1 MSEIVTKM
9 TRFPSDGTQMNA
21 YAACPKGPG
30 PYPTLIVIH
39 ENVGLDDNNPVAG
52 PHIKDVCNRFAQE
65 GYATFGVDLF
75 SRGQGAADLYDS
87 QVAKDLA
94 AAYDYLAAQSNV
106 KKDRVGVIG
115 YCMGGRYALLTACHN
130 PKLAACAMYYG
141 QPFNKQC
148 DEKKPQ
154 HAIHWVENLHC
165 PMLGIFG
172 DEDHIISPEQVSQFK
187 AELEKNGKKA
197 EIHQYPGAKHAFFN
211 DTRRENHHP
220 EAAKDAWQ
228 KTLAFFH
235 RTLRG

>member
-1 MSEIVTKM
+1 MSEIVSKM
-9 TRFPSDGTQMNA
+9 TQFPSDGAQMNA

-39 ENVGLDDNNPVAG
+39 ENIGLDEKNPQAG
-52 PHIKDVCNRFAQE
+52 PHIKNVCDRFARE
-65 GYATFGVDLF
+65 GYATLAVDLF

-87 QVAKDLA
+87 QVEKDLA
-94 AAYDYLAAQSNV
+94 AAYNFLAAQSNV

-115 YCMGGRYALLTACHN
+115 YCMGGRYALLTACNN
-130 PKLAACAMYYG
+130 PKIAACAVYYG

-154 HAIHWVENLHC
+154 HAIHWVPNLPC
-165 PMLGIFG
+165 PILGIFG
-172 DEDHIISPEQVSQFK
+172 NEDHVISLEQVVQFK
-187 AELEKNGKKA
+187 AELEKQGKKA

-211 DTRRENHHP
+211 DTKENYHP

-228 KTLAFFH
+228 KTLAFFA
-235 RTLRG
+235 RTLKA